1 MRIVEKLFER
11 GLAGF
16 DAVPAF
22 SFKNLIKQKEIKM
35 ENTNMSETDKT
46 KLTQGTEEKQKSQLE
61 MALSFRKLI
70 GSTKMNIM
78 LVPMVAKI
86 GLGGD
91 FKDKNP
97 ETYYSVKSDLK
108 ILAQEMKDA
117 VIELDKAILEL
128 Q

>member
-1 MRIVEKLFER
+1 M
-11 GLAGF
+11 
-16 DAVPAF
+16 PAF